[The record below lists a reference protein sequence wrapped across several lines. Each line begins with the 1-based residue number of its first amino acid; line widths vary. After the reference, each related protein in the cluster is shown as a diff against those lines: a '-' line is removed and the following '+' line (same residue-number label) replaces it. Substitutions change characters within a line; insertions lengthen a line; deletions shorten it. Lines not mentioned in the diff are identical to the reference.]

1 MKLGIVIYSND
12 SETVWNAF
20 RLSFFSLKKGDEVG
34 VFLLGK
40 GVESETLDTNKFKVS
55 AEMNQFIEAGG
66 KIYACGTCLKLRE
79 LEETEICPVSTLFDL
94 HKIISESDKIL
105 TF

>member
-1 MKLGIVIYSND
+1 MKLGIIIYSND

-20 RLSFFSLKKGDEVG
+20 RISSFSLKKGDEVR

-40 GVESETLDTNKFKVS
+40 GVESENLNTNKFNVS
-55 AEMNQFIEAGG
+55 IEMNQFIKAGG
-66 KIYACGTCLKLRE
+66 NIYTCGTCLKLRE
-79 LEETEICPVSTLFDL
+79 LEETEICPISTLFDL